1 MVKNVVRDG
10 GGMGENALGSV
21 AGEMT
26 DSVSGYRYISLDT
39 LQSFRSLQDS
49 SNCLCSLYSSL
60 ANLACGIVL
69 FKLY

>member
-39 LQSFRSLQDS
+39 LQSFTRFLPTAFVLCIAHLQTWHVELFY
-49 SNCLCSLYSSL
+49 SN
-60 ANLACGIVL
+60 
-69 FKLY
+69 FTE

>member
-49 SNCLCSLYSSL
+49 SQLP
-60 ANLACGIVL
+60 L
-69 FKLY
+69 FFV